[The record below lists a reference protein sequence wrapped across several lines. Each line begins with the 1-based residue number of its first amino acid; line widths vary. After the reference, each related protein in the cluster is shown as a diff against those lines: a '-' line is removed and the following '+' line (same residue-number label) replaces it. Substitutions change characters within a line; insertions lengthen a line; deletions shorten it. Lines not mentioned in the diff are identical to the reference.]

1 VRIGAGS
8 WIGAG
13 AIILADVGRGC
24 VVGAGAVVTRPLPDF
39 AVAVGVPARVLRFR
53 TPPSPPGDSSQSAD
67 PARSAVPPPQDLP
80 LSASAP
86 LPDQE

>member
-39 AVAVGVPARVLRFR
+39 AVAAGVPARILRFR
-53 TPPSPPGDSSQSAD
+53 SSPSTAPDNTTTPPSLPCPEPSPGPS
-67 PARSAVPPPQDLP
+67 PTPTLP
-80 LSASAP
+80 L
-86 LPDQE
+86 E